1 MDTLHQPSGPLVGVK
16 VLDLS
21 SVVMGPYTS
30 QILGDM
36 GAEVLKVESL
46 EGDVFRYTAPS
57 KHPTM
62 SASFIQLNRNK
73 QSIALNLKN
82 TQEKEKLLQ
91 LVSWADVLLYNIRP
105 KSMQKLGL
113 DYASLQKINSRL
125 IYCGVYGFSEDG
137 PYAGKPAYDD
147 LIQAVSGLADL
158 QGRNKAEYRPEY
170 LNTVIADKVTGITA
184 AYAIAMA
191 LYEREHSG
199 LGQAV
204 DVPMFET
211 MVSFNLMEHMA
222 EATFTENSKPIM
234 GYGRVLSKSRKPH
247 QTKDGFLG
255 ILPYTSAQWE
265 RFFMLSGL
273 EHYAKEQRFINPA
286 LRGQNI
292 DEMYCILSETMKTKT
307 TDEWTVLLKDA
318 DIPMA
323 KINTLE
329 SLLNDDHLNHI
340 GFFKTFQ
347 HPTEGNIRVTDIPTK
362 FSRTPGTIYRLP
374 PNLNQDS
381 AAVKFKQPCEKVSQE

>member
-1 MDTLHQPSGPLVGVK
+1 MDTLYQPSGPLVGVK
-16 VLDLS
+16 VIDLS

-36 GAEVLKVESL
+36 GADVIKVESL

-57 KHPTM
+57 KHSTM

-73 QSIALNLKN
+73 RSIALNLKN
-82 TQEKEKLLQ
+82 PNEKVQLLE
-91 LVSWADVLLYNIRP
+91 LVESADILLYNIRP
-105 KSMQKLGL
+105 KSMAKLGL
-113 DYASLQKINSRL
+113 DYASLQSINPRL

-137 PYAGKPAYDD
+137 PYSGKPAYDD
-147 LIQAVSGLADL
+147 LIQAMSGLADL
-158 QGRNKAEYRPEY
+158 QGRNKAEYKPEY

-184 AYAIAMA
+184 AYAVAMA
-191 LYEREHSG
+191 LFERERSG
-199 LGQAV
+199 IGQAV

-211 MVSFNLMEHMA
+211 MVSFNLMEHMS
-222 EATFTENSKPIM
+222 EATFIENTKPNM

-265 RFFMLSGL
+265 RFFILSGL
-273 EHYAKEQRFINPA
+273 KHYAKEERFINPA
-286 LRGQNI
+286 LRGKNI
-292 DEMYCILSETMKTKT
+292 DEMYGILSEIMKTKT
-307 TDEWTVLLKDA
+307 TDEWITLLKDA

-323 KINTLE
+323 KVNTLE
-329 SLLNDDHLNHI
+329 SLLDDEHLKQI

-347 HPTEGNIRVTDIPTK
+347 HPTEGVIRLTDIPTK

-374 PNLNQDS
+374 PNLNQD
-381 AAVKFKQPCEKVSQE
+381 AVSTKVNKKCGKAS

>member
-1 MDTLHQPSGPLVGVK
+1 MDALHQPSGPLLGLK
-16 VLDLS
+16 VIDLS

-36 GAEVLKVESL
+36 GAEVLKIESID
-46 EGDVFRYTAPS
+46 GDVFRYTAPS
-57 KHPTM
+57 KHSTM

-73 QSIALNLKN
+73 QSISLNLKN
-82 TQEKEKLLQ
+82 LEEKAKLLE
-91 LVSWADVLLYNIRP
+91 LISSADVLLYNIRP
-105 KSMQKLGL
+105 RSMTKLGL
-113 DYASLQKINSRL
+113 DYTSLQELNPRL

-137 PYAGKPAYDD
+137 PYSGKPAYDD
-147 LIQAVSGLADL
+147 LIQAMSGLADL
-158 QGRNKAEYRPEY
+158 QGRNKIEYKPEY

-184 AYAIAMA
+184 AYAISMA
-191 LYEREHSG
+191 LYEREKSG

-222 EATFTENSKPIM
+222 EATFTDNPKPNM

-247 QTKDGFLG
+247 QTKDGFIG

-265 RFFMLSGL
+265 RFFILSGL
-273 EHYAKEQRFINPA
+273 EHHAKEDRFMNPA

-292 DEMYCILSETMKTKT
+292 DEMYSILSETMKTKT
-307 TDEWTVLLKDA
+307 SEEWFVLLKDA

-323 KINTLE
+323 KVNTVE
-329 SLLNDDHLNHI
+329 SLLEDEHLKQI
-340 GFFKTFQ
+340 GFFKTYQ
-347 HPTEGNIRVTDIPTK
+347 HPTEGNIRLTDIPTK

-374 PNLNQDS
+374 PNLNQD
-381 AAVKFKQPCEKVSQE
+381 AGLLNLKKKCEKAS

>member
-1 MDTLHQPSGPLVGVK
+1 MDALHQPSGPLLGVK
-16 VLDLS
+16 VIDLS

-36 GAEVLKVESL
+36 GADVLKVESVD
-46 EGDVFRYTAPS
+46 GDVFRYTAPS

-73 QSIALNLKN
+73 QSISLNLKKLE
-82 TQEKEKLLQ
+82 EKASLLKLI
-91 LVSWADVLLYNIRP
+91 SSADVLLYNIRP
-105 KSMQKLGL
+105 RSMSKLGL
-113 DYASLQKINSRL
+113 DYTSLQKINPRL
-125 IYCGVYGFSEDG
+125 IYCGVYGFSENG
-137 PYAGKPAYDD
+137 PYSGKPAYDD
-147 LIQAVSGLADL
+147 LIQALSGLADL
-158 QGRNKAEYRPEY
+158 QGRNKIEYKPEY

-191 LYEREHSG
+191 LFEREKSG
-199 LGQAV
+199 LGQAI

-222 EATFTENSKPIM
+222 EATFTDNPKPNM

-247 QTKDGFLG
+247 QTKDGYLS

-265 RFFMLSGL
+265 RFFILSGL
-273 EHYAKEQRFINPA
+273 EHYAKEERFINPA

-292 DEMYCILSETMKTKT
+292 DEMYSILSKKIKEKT
-307 TDEWTVLLKDA
+307 TEEWMTLLKDA

-323 KINTLE
+323 KVNTVE
-329 SLLNDDHLNHI
+329 SLLDDEHLKHI
-340 GFFKTFQ
+340 GFFKVYQ
-347 HPTEGNIRVTDIPTK
+347 HPTEGNIRLTDIPTK
-362 FSRTPGTIYRLP
+362 FSRTPGSIYRLP
-374 PNLNQDS
+374 PNLNKD
-381 AAVKFKQPCEKVSQE
+381 AELIKHKKKCEKMS

>member
-1 MDTLHQPSGPLVGVK
+1 MDALHQPSGPLLGVK
-16 VLDLS
+16 VIDLS

-36 GAEVLKVESL
+36 GADVLKVESVD
-46 EGDVFRYTAPS
+46 GDVFRYTAPS

-73 QSIALNLKN
+73 QSISLNLKKLE
-82 TQEKEKLLQ
+82 EKASLLKLI
-91 LVSWADVLLYNIRP
+91 SSADVLLYNIRP
-105 KSMQKLGL
+105 RSMSKLGL
-113 DYASLQKINSRL
+113 DYTSLQKINPRL
-125 IYCGVYGFSEDG
+125 IYCGVYGFSENG
-137 PYAGKPAYDD
+137 PYSGKPAYDD
-147 LIQAVSGLADL
+147 LIQALSGLADL
-158 QGRNKAEYRPEY
+158 QGRNKIEYKPEY

-191 LYEREHSG
+191 LFEREKSG
-199 LGQAV
+199 LGQAI

-222 EATFTENSKPIM
+222 EATFTDNPKPNM

-247 QTKDGFLG
+247 QTKDGYLS

-265 RFFMLSGL
+265 RFFILSGL
-273 EHYAKEQRFINPA
+273 EHYAKEERFINPA

-292 DEMYCILSETMKTKT
+292 DEMYSILSKKIKEKT
-307 TDEWTVLLKDA
+307 TEEWMTLLKDA

-323 KINTLE
+323 KVNTVE
-329 SLLNDDHLNHI
+329 SLLDDEHLKYI
-340 GFFKTFQ
+340 GFFKVYQ
-347 HPTEGNIRVTDIPTK
+347 HPTEGNIRLTDIPTK
-362 FSRTPGTIYRLP
+362 FSRTPGSIYLLP
-374 PNLNQDS
+374 PNLNKD
-381 AAVKFKQPCEKVSQE
+381 AELIKHKKKCEKMS

>member
-1 MDTLHQPSGPLVGVK
+1 MDTLQQPSGPLVGIK
-16 VLDLS
+16 VIDLS

-36 GAEVLKVESL
+36 GADILKIESQ

-62 SASFIQLNRNK
+62 SASFMQLNRNK
-73 QSIALNLKN
+73 RSMVLNLKN
-82 TQEKEKLLQ
+82 KNENAKLLD
-91 LVSWADVLLYNIRP
+91 LIREADVVLYNIRP
-105 KSMQKLGL
+105 KSMEKLGL
-113 DYASLQKINSRL
+113 DYAHLQKINPRL

-137 PYAGKPAYDD
+137 PYSGKPAYDD
-147 LIQAVSGLADL
+147 LIQAMTGLADL
-158 QGRNKAEYRPEY
+158 QGRNKNEYKPEY
-170 LNTVIADKVTGITA
+170 LNTVIADKVAGITA

-191 LYEREHSG
+191 LYERERSG
-199 LGQAV
+199 LGQAI

-211 MVSFNLMEHMA
+211 MVSFNLMEHMS
-222 EATFTENSKPIM
+222 EATFTDNAKPKM

-247 QTKDGFLG
+247 QTKNGYLG
-255 ILPYTSAQWE
+255 ILPYTSAQWK
-265 RFFMLSGL
+265 RFFILAGL
-273 EHYAKEQRFINPA
+273 AHYAQEERFINPA

-292 DEMYCILSETMKTKT
+292 DEMYGILSEVMKTKT
-307 TDEWTVLLKDA
+307 TEEWMELLKDA

-323 KINTLE
+323 KVNTLE
-329 SLLNDDHLNHI
+329 SLLDDVHLKQI

-347 HPTEGNIRVTDIPTK
+347 HPTEGTIRVTDIPTK

-374 PNLNQDS
+374 PNLNQDATS
-381 AAVKFKQPCEKVSQE
+381 IEHLKDQCGHAS

>member
-16 VLDLS
+16 VIDLS

-36 GAEVLKVESL
+36 GADVLKVESL
-46 EGDVFRYTAPS
+46 DGDVFRYTAPS

-73 QSIALNLKN
+73 QSITLNLKN
-82 TQEKEKLLQ
+82 AEEKEKLLQ
-91 LVSWADVLLYNIRP
+91 LITSADVLLYNIRP
-105 KSMQKLGL
+105 KSMAKLGL
-113 DYASLQKINSRL
+113 DYASLQEINPRL

-137 PYAGKPAYDD
+137 PYSGKPAYDD
-147 LIQAVSGLADL
+147 LIQAMSGLADL
-158 QGRNKAEYRPEY
+158 QGRNKVEYKPEY

-191 LYEREHSG
+191 LYEREQSG

-222 EATFTENSKPIM
+222 EATFTDNPKPNM

-247 QTKDGFLG
+247 QTKDGYLG
-255 ILPYTSAQWE
+255 ILPYTSSQWE
-265 RFFMLSGL
+265 RFFILSGL
-273 EHYAKEQRFINPA
+273 EHHAKEERFMNPA
-286 LRGQNI
+286 LRGKNI
-292 DEMYCILSETMKTKT
+292 DEMYGILSETMKTKT
-307 TDEWTVLLKDA
+307 TDEWIALLKDA

-323 KINTLE
+323 KVNTIE
-329 SLLNDDHLNHI
+329 SLLDDVHLNQI

-374 PNLNQDS
+374 PNLNQD
-381 AAVKFKQPCEKVSQE
+381 AAVVELKQKCGKAS

>member
-1 MDTLHQPSGPLVGVK
+1 MDTLHQPSGPLLGVK
-16 VLDLS
+16 VIDLS

-30 QILGDM
+30 QIFGDM
-36 GAEVLKVESL
+36 GADVLKIESTD
-46 EGDVFRYTAPS
+46 GDVFRYTAPS

-82 TQEKEKLLQ
+82 AEEKAKLLE
-91 LVSWADVLLYNIRP
+91 LISSADVLLYNIRP
-105 KSMQKLGL
+105 RSMIKLGL
-113 DYASLQKINSRL
+113 DYASLQVINPRL

-137 PYAGKPAYDD
+137 PYSGKPAYDD
-147 LIQAVSGLADL
+147 LIQAMSGLADL
-158 QGRNKAEYRPEY
+158 QGRNKTEYRPEY

-191 LYEREHSG
+191 LYEREKSG

-222 EATFTENSKPIM
+222 EATFTDNPKPNM

-247 QTKDGFLG
+247 QTKDGYLG

-265 RFFMLSGL
+265 RFFTLSGL
-273 EHYAKEQRFINPA
+273 EHHAKEERFINPA

-292 DEMYCILSETMKTKT
+292 DEMYSILSETMMTKST
-307 TDEWTVLLKDA
+307 EEWIALLKDA

-323 KINTLE
+323 RVNTVE
-329 SLLNDDHLNHI
+329 SLLEDEHLKHI
-340 GFFKTFQ
+340 GFFKTYQ
-347 HPTEGNIRVTDIPTK
+347 HPTEGIIRLTDIPTK
-362 FSRTPGTIYRLP
+362 FSRTPGTIFRLP
-374 PNLNQDS
+374 PNLNQD
-381 AAVKFKQPCEKVSQE
+381 AGLVNLKKKCEKAS